1 MLSQELMRNAK
12 APNAFDIPSK
22 SLGRELQRRAASA
35 HPPVANSYFL
45 IPKAG
50 SHHHS
55 QRIARAA
62 I

>member
-1 MLSQELMRNAK
+1 MINK
-12 APNAFDIPSK
+12 TPTPKPTAFDIPTK
-22 SLGRELQRRAASA
+22 SLGQQLQRDVAGA
-35 HPPVANSYFL
+35 HAPARNSYFL

>member
-1 MLSQELMRNAK
+1 MINKTPTPR
-12 APNAFDIPSK
+12 PTAFDIPTK
-22 SLGRELQRRAASA
+22 SLARELQRRVASA

-45 IPKAG
+45 IPKAVDVNR
-50 SHHHS
+50 S